1 MTSVL
6 VLDLLRVAV
15 GLVVLTVGA
24 DFLVRGASALATRLG
39 VPPLV
44 VGLTVVAFGTS
55 APELA
60 VSLGAGLS
68 GRPDVAMGN
77 VVGSNI
83 FNVLLILGVAA
94 LVRPL
99 TVRRQLARFDVPV
112 MVGVAMLP
120 LVMGWDGA
128 VSRLEGAALVA
139 LLIGYLAVLFRL
151 ARRGEVAVAAP
162 VLDDGDGASIP
173 RQILQIVGGLVFL
186 VVGANALVD
195 GATALARAAG
205 VSELVVGLTVVAAGT
220 SLPELAT
227 SIVATLRGER
237 DLAVGNV
244 VGSNIFNVLAVLG
257 ISALVAD
264 GLAVA
269 PGLLTFDIPVVIG
282 ISLICLPVFMIGSSI
297 TRLEGGIF
305 VAYYVLYTTWLGLDA
320 SSHPLR
326 EEFGAAV
333 LGGVVPFTLVVAAA
347 VWWKG
352 HRGATEPPPH
362 APPTAG

>member
-1 MTSVL
+1 HHKRPDDDTPERAVPSFHEGESTHPSPRMTSVL

-60 VSLGAGLS
+60 VSRGAGLS

-83 FNVLLILGVAA
+83 FNALLILGVAA

-128 VSRLEGAALVA
+128 VS
-139 LLIGYLAVLFRL
+139 
-151 ARRGEVAVAAP
+151 
-162 VLDDGDGASIP
+162 
-173 RQILQIVGGLVFL
+173 
-186 VVGANALVD
+186 
-195 GATALARAAG
+195 
-205 VSELVVGLTVVAAGT
+205 
-220 SLPELAT
+220 
-227 SIVATLRGER
+227 
-237 DLAVGNV
+237 
-244 VGSNIFNVLAVLG
+244 
-257 ISALVAD
+257 
-264 GLAVA
+264 
-269 PGLLTFDIPVVIG
+269 
-282 ISLICLPVFMIGSSI
+282 
-297 TRLEGGIF
+297 
-305 VAYYVLYTTWLGLDA
+305 
-320 SSHPLR
+320 
-326 EEFGAAV
+326 
-333 LGGVVPFTLVVAAA
+333 
-347 VWWKG
+347 
-352 HRGATEPPPH
+352 
-362 APPTAG
+362 